1 MLLVPFHTRPVTAG
15 RTCDGWTLSIL
26 VTCSNEETLMKG
38 TDENLKAVVAILR
51 AMEADG
57 TMEQGQAQAL
67 ARAIRI
73 LRKARRTHDP
83 SKIWKAV
90 DLVARLLLRN
100 LDR

>member
-1 MLLVPFHTRPVTAG
+1 
-15 RTCDGWTLSIL
+15 
-26 VTCSNEETLMKG
+26 MKR
-38 TDENLKAVVAILR
+38 TDENLKAIIAILQ

-73 LRKARRTHDP
+73 LRKARLTHDP

-90 DLVARLLLRN
+90 DLVARLLLRS